1 MANAIPKGGFANGKG
16 EIRSAVGETGDR
28 VKGRAIVFAAIEGG
42 KERSGYRNLAMS
54 GDDRLLR

>member
-16 EIRSAVGETGDR
+16 EMRSAVGETGDR

-42 KERSGYRNLAMS
+42 KERSGFSLREVS
-54 GDDRLLR
+54 PTIRL

>member
-1 MANAIPKGGFANGKG
+1 MVNAIGKG

>member
-42 KERSGYRNLAMS
+42 KERSGFSLREVS
-54 GDDRLLR
+54 PTIRL